1 VLTLTALTCA
11 LTVVAFTARRVA
23 GRVRDLAEVR
33 AAARALRVFTD
44 AVGRDLSVG
53 ARPVEA
59 AGHGVAALAE
69 APEGEGR
76 TGGAVVDRLR
86 FRVGLVRLGAD
97 PAATGTVADSGRA
110 GGASSAGGAGRTD
123 APDVTDQWFRL
134 WAVADRHGL
143 ALGRLSDRMIEDLD
157 ARLTHLGHTSSALA
171 GARLTE
177 TILLL
182 LPVGALALGQSM
194 GLSPFGFLTGN
205 PLGVLL
211 LLGGVVLACA
221 GVLWAESLTVTVL
234 GGVGRRAGPA
244 GLAAAQVLDTFAESL
259 VAGLPV
265 ADAWAAAAETGDGDG
280 GGGGDGEKDLAR
292 VAALLSLGAGPVAWE
307 PLRRDP
313 AYGPVARQAAGQTRS
328 GARLADGVRAQA
340 ARLRRE
346 AADRSLA
353 ASERVLVVVAAPLTL
368 CFLPAFIL
376 VGLVPLVVGFAGI

>member
-1 VLTLTALTCA
+1 
-11 LTVVAFTARRVA
+11 
-23 GRVRDLAEVR
+23 
-33 AAARALRVFTD
+33 
-44 AVGRDLSVG
+44 
-53 ARPVEA
+53 
-59 AGHGVAALAE
+59 
-69 APEGEGR
+69 
-76 TGGAVVDRLR
+76 
-86 FRVGLVRLGAD
+86 
-97 PAATGTVADSGRA
+97 
-110 GGASSAGGAGRTD
+110 
-123 APDVTDQWFRL
+123 
-134 WAVADRHGL
+134 
-143 ALGRLSDRMIEDLD
+143 
-157 ARLTHLGHTSSALA
+157 
-171 GARLTE
+171 
-177 TILLL
+177 
-182 LPVGALALGQSM
+182 M

>member
-1 VLTLTALTCA
+1 
-11 LTVVAFTARRVA
+11 VAFTARRVA

-97 PAATGTVADSGRA
+97 PAATGTVADSDRA

-244 GLAAAQVLDTFAESL
+244 GLAAAQVLDTFAESR
-259 VAGLPV
+259 VAGRPG
-265 ADAWAAAAETGDGDG
+265 APAWGGAAETGDGDG

>member
-1 VLTLTALTCA
+1 MLTFTALTCA
-11 LTVVAFTARRVA
+11 LAVVAFTARRVT
-23 GRVRDLAEVR
+23 GRIRELAEVR

-97 PAATGTVADSGRA
+97 PAATDRGHRAD
-110 GGASSAGGAGRTD
+110 GAD

-182 LPVGALALGQSM
+182 LPVGALGLGQSM

-211 LLGGVVLACA
+211 LLVGVVLACA

-244 GLAAAQVLDTFAESL
+244 GLAAARVLDTFAESL

-265 ADAWAAAAETGDGDG
+265 ADAWAAATETGDRDRDRGGDGDG
-280 GGGGDGEKDLAR
+280 DRDLAR
-292 VAALLSLGAGPVAWE
+292 VAALLSLGAGPAAWE

-328 GARLADGVRAQA
+328 GARLAGGVRAQA

>member
-33 AAARALRVFTD
+33 AADRALRVFTD

-76 TGGAVVDRLR
+76 TGDAVVDRLR

-97 PAATGTVADSGRA
+97 PAATGTVADSDRA

-265 ADAWAAAAETGDGDG
+265 ADAWAAAAETGDG
-280 GGGGDGEKDLAR
+280 GGGGDGDKDLAR
-292 VAALLSLGAGPVAWE
+292 VAALLSLGAGPAAWE

-313 AYGPVARQAAGQTRS
+313 VYGPLARQAAGQTRS

>member
-1 VLTLTALTCA
+1 MLTLTALTCA

-69 APEGEGR
+69 APEVEGR

-97 PAATGTVADSGRA
+97 PAATGTVADSDRA

-211 LLGGVVLACA
+211 LLGGVFLACA

-280 GGGGDGEKDLAR
+280 GGDGDKDLAR

>member
-1 VLTLTALTCA
+1 MLTLTALTCA

-33 AAARALRVFTD
+33 AADRALRVFTD

-76 TGGAVVDRLR
+76 TGDAVVDRLR

-97 PAATGTVADSGRA
+97 PAATGTVADSDRA

-265 ADAWAAAAETGDGDG
+265 ADAWAAAAETGDG
-280 GGGGDGEKDLAR
+280 GGGGDGDKDLAR
-292 VAALLSLGAGPVAWE
+292 VAALLSLGAGPAAWE

-313 AYGPVARQAAGQTRS
+313 VYGPLARQAAGQTRS